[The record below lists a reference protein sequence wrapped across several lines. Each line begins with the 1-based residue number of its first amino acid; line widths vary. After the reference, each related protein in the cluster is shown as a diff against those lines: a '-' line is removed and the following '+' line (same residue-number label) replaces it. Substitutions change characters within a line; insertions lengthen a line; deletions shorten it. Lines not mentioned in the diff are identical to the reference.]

1 MKSVLK
7 DLYNGDLCPVG
18 QIVSKNIV
26 YREIGRRI
34 SEEMGVWRKR
44 LTEDEYKQLENLID
58 LRVQTIEMDL
68 AASFEHGFK
77 LGALLIMEVMFEKQE
92 N

>member
-1 MKSVLK
+1 MREMKNVLK

-18 QIVSKNIV
+18 QIVSKNTA

-34 SEEMGVWRKR
+34 SEEMGAWRKR
-44 LTEDEYKQLENLID
+44 LTEDEYKQLEKLIE

-77 LGALLIMEVMFEKQE
+77 LGASLMIEVMAEQ
-92 N
+92 